1 MKLNQTM
8 KRIVCLA
15 LSLMMVFGVV
25 TPAFASTN
33 DTEEKNKVVAEIVAS
48 INTNYANAEDAVK
61 IHLAQSTTPAVATT
75 EQLLAETNGSIE
87 EILPVID
94 QVVAYA
100 NDKLTTGCANSE
112 EALFF
117 YNNVATL
124 QESCQEV
131 NEAAKANLATAQA
144 NLAAAQAAYD
154 EAVALSL
161 ASKEVI
167 KAELEIAKAAVSE
180 AEAVLEITT
189 NKLLSVENVL
199 AEAAA
204 DVNAWK
210 AEAQNALDAAAAHLA
225 ESNAQLDATLAA
237 LAIENAEFV
246 AAVET
251 FKTQSE
257 VFATSVRT
265 LADSIEDAKTKDAAL
280 NALYAE
286 YAAVKAAYEA
296 SLADF
301 SAVAGTEV
309 LSYEEANQV
318 KSDLNKA
325 MVDAEDAL
333 AKVDA
338 RYNEVKAEREAL
350 DEFFYQIS
358 VMEEYG
364 NEQAKNTVIR
374 NLVGH
379 VIQTKLASGLE
390 VKWNDGTYGK
400 SENGF
405 YVVLDGDKVRD
416 RYGYKVASTGE
427 ITIHEMKAPYEV
439 RYDDGR
445 YTLQSDE
452 DGLFIEVDEE
462 RLTVTKESVNG
473 TVEYKVVKV
482 EDEVINLAFAQEE
495 NDKNPNAVSFTF
507 MGQTFD
513 KLPLIK
519 TEEGYSVGVEISVD
533 ILGYHITDINVNAP
547 VICDENNTWKVE
559 LPWKECINTKWYHV
573 CPLGCTYTD
582 TQETVEVVPTLTK
595 VTYVTDAYYDFETET
610 VKTEKVVGEYFI
622 DESTDSI
629 AVDDTTIEL
638 TIERTLGVVT
648 ACSYTASVRY
658 EYDATVEQIGDQYTV
673 FEPADAA
680 VRVEFNGEKYN
691 NVLAYCD
698 AVYTEF
704 ARLEVALEEA
714 KAAEI
719 AAENKYN
726 SALAAFE
733 AVEAKYAEFSAKD
746 LGVLAALPKNIEDFV
761 TASNI
766 DSLEDITAL
775 VEAIAT
781 ITSDDNSVDGLKA
794 KVSAFEVVAT
804 YVPGLE
810 MIIPDLENMSLIELY
825 NYFKNF
831 GETELGKLLDEGT
844 FQHEYFMAWIDA
856 FVSKVKVVEA
866 AIEVVDEARKTI
878 TAGLEIIYTGAELS
892 DVAIQTMIEK
902 IENEALS
909 GAVAALTLTVD
920 MVEVSDEMVNA
931 VYAQVAALRNEVAK
945 AEAELEAAT
954 AKLAEIEYQNPGQAE
969 LNAAKA
975 GLDAANENYN
985 AVAGKLANVEA
996 YITQAETYKAVAW
1009 AQYEELLAFEVP
1021 AAGEVDPETGVEVPS
1036 EGEVVLP
1043 TPGVEYVSYTVVFM
1057 SEGVELSVQTVE
1069 AGTAAVAPTA
1079 PTKAAD
1085 ENYTYTFAGWDVDFT
1100 NVTSDLVVTAQFTAE
1115 GILPGEGEGPVELP
1129 TPGVEYVAYTI
1140 KFVSE
1145 GVVLSEQIVEAG
1157 TAAVAPETVPT
1168 KAADDFYT
1176 YEFAGWDVDFTNVVS
1191 DLTITAQFN
1200 ALPILPEVNEEG
1212 NPVEGPVELPTPSVT
1227 HTVTYIVDGEEIVVE
1242 VVEGEEPSAP
1252 EVPKEIVV
1260 DGVAYRFVRWA
1271 ERYVEETGVTVLE
1284 PVYEEV
1290 VPAPV
1295 EPSAPAKKPVESTPV
1310 VYYAPVPAPVVE
1322 EVVEVEAEVEEV
1334 VENVVTDN
1342 EITIEDEVVEIEDEE
1357 TPLADGV
1364 TDIVEEE
1371 VPLAANK
1378 EEEPEV
1384 APVAAVAGTAT
1395 VAAAGFVAF
1404 LFFRRKKSS

>member
-25 TPAFASTN
+25 TPAFASTSE
-33 DTEEKNKVVAEIVAS
+33 TEEKNKVVAEIVAS
-48 INTNYANAEDAVK
+48 IDTTQKNAEDAVK

-75 EQLLAETNGSIE
+75 EQLLAETNGSID

-154 EAVALSL
+154 EAVALSA

-167 KAELEIAKAAVSE
+167 KAELEIAKVAVSE

-189 NKLLSVENVL
+189 NKLLAVENVL

-210 AEAQNALDAAAAHLA
+210 AEAQNALDAAAGHLA
-225 ESNAQLDATLAA
+225 ESNAQLDATLAT

-251 FKTQSE
+251 FQAQSE
-257 VFATSVRT
+257 VFTTSVRT

-286 YAAVKAAYEA
+286 YETVKAAYEA

-301 SAVAGTEV
+301 SAVAETTA
-309 LSYEEANQV
+309 LTYEEANQV
-318 KSDLNKA
+318 KTDLYNAMESAKA
-325 MVDAEDAL
+325 TL
-333 AKVDA
+333 ASVDA

-379 VIQTKLASGLE
+379 VIQTKLASDLE

-547 VICDENNTWKVE
+547 VTCDENNTWKVE

-680 VRVEFNGEKYN
+680 VKVEFNGEKYN

-781 ITSDDNSVDGLKA
+781 ITSDDNSIDGLKA
-794 KVSAFEVVAT
+794 KVSAFEVVAA
-804 YVPGLE
+804 YIPGLGN
-810 MIIPDLENMSLIELY
+810 IIPELDAE
-825 NYFKNF
+825 FVVSVLTGKF
-831 GETELGKLLDEGT
+831 DETELGKLLDEGT

-866 AIEVVDEARKTI
+866 GIEVVDEARKTI

-920 MVEVSDEMVNA
+920 MVEVSDEMLNAVNA
-931 VYAQVAALRNEVAK
+931 QVVALRTEVAK

-954 AKLAEIEYQNPGQAE
+954 TRLAEIEYSNPGQAE

-975 GLDAANENYN
+975 GLDEANANYN
-985 AVAGKLANVEA
+985 AVAEKLVNVEA
-996 YITQAETYKAVAW
+996 YVAQAETYKAVAW
-1009 AQYEELLAFEVP
+1009 AQYEEWLAFEVP

-1036 EGEVVLP
+1036 EGGEV
-1043 TPGVEYVSYTVVFM
+1043 
-1057 SEGVELSVQTVE
+1057 
-1069 AGTAAVAPTA
+1069 
-1079 PTKAAD
+1079 
-1085 ENYTYTFAGWDVDFT
+1085 
-1100 NVTSDLVVTAQFTAE
+1100 
-1115 GILPGEGEGPVELP
+1115 
-1129 TPGVEYVAYTI
+1129 
-1140 KFVSE
+1140 
-1145 GVVLSEQIVEAG
+1145 
-1157 TAAVAPETVPT
+1157 
-1168 KAADDFYT
+1168 
-1176 YEFAGWDVDFTNVVS
+1176 
-1191 DLTITAQFN
+1191 
-1200 ALPILPEVNEEG
+1200 
-1212 NPVEGPVELPTPSVT
+1212 LPTPSVSA
-1227 HTVTYIVDGEEIVVE
+1227 TVTYIVNGEEIVVE
-1242 VVEGEEPSAP
+1242 VVEGEAPVAP
-1252 EVPKEIVV
+1252 EVAQEYEEN
-1260 DGVAYRFVRWA
+1260 GVTYKFVRWA
-1271 ERYVEETGVTVLE
+1271 ERYVEETGTTVYE
-1284 PVYEEV
+1284 PVYEAVAPVEPEVPTEPEVPAEPETPV
-1290 VPAPV
+1290 VPAPEPV
-1295 EPSAPAKKPVESTPV
+1295 QPSAPVVEEEAPVIYG
-1310 VYYAPVPAPVVE
+1310 YYAAPVVE

-1334 VENVVTDN
+1334 VENLVTDN
-1342 EITIEDEVVEIEDEE
+1342 EITIEEEVVDIVDEE

-1364 TDIVEEE
+1364 TEIVEEE
-1371 VPLAANK
+1371 VPLASNK
-1378 EEEPEV
+1378 EENEV
-1384 APVAAVAGTAT
+1384 APVVAAVAGTAT
-1395 VAAAGFVAF
+1395 VAAAGGAGFV
-1404 LFFRRKKSS
+1404 FFRKRKFF